1 MLNIRAVVVLNTCIP
16 GFCLPFYFLSSP
28 MIRLC
33 TGYPVHNNQTRTG
46 SLFVR
51 PRWKNRINKSI
62 KTIVKPKP
70 ESSDAAPLKLDY
82 KSVVSTVTLNPRC
95 KIILFVVSTA
105 VWWSDFT
112 TLKENPKAD
121 LSNGFYCGKFI
132 FSALL
137 MKLNHFFVLFQSSLI
152 NESKTVRRRSLILP
166 LSVGLSV
173 AGCLVRTQ
181 SDWLNLN
188 SI

>member
-1 MLNIRAVVVLNTCIP
+1 
-16 GFCLPFYFLSSP
+16 

-51 PRWKNRINKSI
+51 PLWKNRINKSI

-82 KSVVSTVTLNPRC
+82 KSVVSTWPWTPDAKLYCLLYQLPC
-95 KIILFVVSTA
+95 
-105 VWWSDFT
+105 DFT

-132 FSALL
+132 FSAQL
-137 MKLNHFFVLFQSSLI
+137 MKFNHFFLFQSGLI

-166 LSVGLSV
+166 LSVRLSV

-181 SDWLNLN
+181 SDWLNLH

>member
-1 MLNIRAVVVLNTCIP
+1 
-16 GFCLPFYFLSSP
+16 

-33 TGYPVHNNQTRTG
+33 KGYPVHNNQTRTG

-51 PRWKNRINKSI
+51 PLWKNRINKSI

-82 KSVVSTVTLNPRC
+82 PSVVSSVHGDPEPQMQNGL
-95 KIILFVVSTA
+95 LYQLM
-105 VWWSDFT
+105 WWSDFT
-112 TLKENPKAD
+112 TLKENLKAD

-132 FSALL
+132 FSPQL
-137 MKLNHFFVLFQSSLI
+137 MKFNHFFLFQSGLI

-166 LSVGLSV
+166 LSVGSSV
-173 AGCLVRTQ
+173 AGCLVRTR